1 MIGFDKEFTEPK
13 RNTTKKKGKEREIQG
28 TNSTINHPQKKEE

>member
-13 RNTTKKKGKEREIQG
+13 EKNTTKKRKGKKRN
-28 TNSTINHPQKKEE
+28 TRD